1 MSREIHKIIKKNT
14 LIKMKYFIYSMVA
27 VATLFIGFLVG
38 YKTTL
43 SYHKKD
49 EVEYASQTNQ
59 KFYQDMVKIKKGERL
74 TFNGFP
80 TCLTPILH
88 INNGEEIFNTE
99 TDSLILVFRDLN
111 RNDVNKYPYYLIEDN
126 HKNKWSLFR
135 HNANYFLYRE

>member
-1 MSREIHKIIKKNT
+1 MKHFVILWVVAALLGLLAGYLVSISRENKN
-14 LIKMKYFIYSMVA
+14 SQ
-27 VATLFIGFLVG
+27 
-38 YKTTL
+38 
-43 SYHKKD
+43 
-49 EVEYASQTNQ
+49 VEYASQTNQ

-80 TCLTPILH
+80 TCLTPVFH

-111 RNDVNKYPYYLIEDN
+111 RNDVNKYPYYVIEDN